1 MNFSTYQTDIF
12 AAFDEGKSLRV
23 DAVAGSGKTT
33 VLVELAKRCE
43 KGKLNI
49 FLAFNN
55 SIADELG
62 QKLPYWVQSSTFH
75 SYCWSA
81 VKQAF
86 PGIKLAKKKT
96 DDIYS
101 ELADSDQ
108 AFYKNIQS
116 VKKLVGLM
124 KGSSMSGQEL
134 IDYHDI
140 ECEDADVLAMIA
152 RKVLEVSNS
161 DVSCA
166 DFDDM
171 LYFATRPEV
180 NFVQAD
186 AIFVDEA
193 QDLNEIQRELLFK
206 MLKRDG
212 RLIIVGDPHQSIYGF
227 RGADVDS
234 MDELATR
241 FELETLPLSVSYRCS
256 TSVVDAARR
265 FVPHILAR
273 DGAPSGCV
281 RTTPLDF
288 SAFPDGCGVL
298 CRNTAP
304 VIQLA
309 LKLLKHGRPTKV
321 LGRDIGAGLKRTVK
335 AFKATDMNELRQ
347 RLRSWRDRE
356 VAKCEKKHQRGKA
369 ATIEDKFSALTYIIE
384 DCVSVSSVET
394 KIDFLFRETSA
405 SITCST
411 VHKAKG
417 LEYDTVFILNRNL
430 MPSKY
435 AEQEW
440 QIRQEKNIEY
450 VAITRA
456 KENLYYINL

>member
-1 MNFSTYQTDIF
+1 MNFSPYQEAIF
-12 AAFDEGKSLRV
+12 AAFDAGRSLRV

-33 VLVELAKRCE
+33 TLVELAKRCE

-81 VKQAF
+81 VKQGF
-86 PGIKLAKKKT
+86 PNIKLAKKKT
-96 DDIYS
+96 DD
-101 ELADSDQ
+101 LFSDMVEDRE
-108 AFYKNIQS
+108 FYKNVQS

-124 KGSSMSGQEL
+124 KGSTMTPEEL

-140 ECEDADVLAMIA
+140 DTEDPEQLVAWAW
-152 RKVLEVSNS
+152 KVFNASNRNTAS
-161 DVSCA
+161 A

-171 LYFATRPEV
+171 LFFATRPEV
-180 NFVQAD
+180 SFVQAD

-193 QDLNEIQRELLFK
+193 QDLNEIQRELLKK

-234 MDELATR
+234 MDELAEA

-256 TSVVDAARR
+256 TSVVNAARR

-273 DGAPSGCV
+273 DDAPAGTVANVS
-281 RTTPLDF
+281 LDF
-288 SAFPDGCGVL
+288 TKFPDGCGVL

-335 AFKATDMNELRQ
+335 SFKAADMQELRS
-347 RLRSWRDRE
+347 RMLRWRDRE
-356 VAKCEKKHQRGKA
+356 VAKFEKKHQRGKA
-369 ATIEDKFSALTYIIE
+369 ATVEDKYAALTYIIE
-384 DCVSVSSVET
+384 DCVSVSAVET
-394 KIDFLFRETSA
+394 KIDFLFRETPA

-417 LEYDTVFILNRNL
+417 LEYDTVFILNREL

-440 QIRQEKNIEY
+440 QLRQEKNIQY

-456 KENLYYINL
+456 KENLYYISL

>member
-1 MNFSTYQTDIF
+1 MNFSTYQQDIF
-12 AAFDEGKSLRV
+12 AAFDAGRSFRV

-33 VLVELAKRCE
+33 TLVELAKRCE

-49 FLAFNN
+49 FLAFNA
-55 SIADELG
+55 SIAEELG

-75 SYCWSA
+75 SYCWNT
-81 VKQAF
+81 VKSAF
-86 PGIKLAKKKT
+86 PRIKLAKRKT
-96 DDIYS
+96 DDIYKDLEQDKS
-101 ELADSDQ
+101 K
-108 AFYKNIQS
+108 FYKNVQA
-116 VKKLVGLM
+116 VTKLVGLM
-124 KGSSMSGQEL
+124 KGSSMSPEEL

-140 ECEDADVLAMIA
+140 EIDDPCELATVSSRVFELSNADT
-152 RKVLEVSNS
+152 SS
-161 DVSCA
+161 A

-171 LYFATRPEV
+171 LFFATRPEV

-193 QDLNEIQRELLFK
+193 QDLNEIQRALLRK
-206 MLKRDG
+206 MLKPGG
-212 RLIIVGDPHQSIYGF
+212 RLVIVGDPHQSIYGF

-234 MDELATR
+234 MDELASE
-241 FELETLPLSVSYRCS
+241 FNLETLPLSVSYRCS
-256 TSVVDAARR
+256 QAVVTAAKRL
-265 FVPHILAR
+265 VPHILPR
-273 DGAPSGCV
+273 DGAPAGKVSSI
-281 RTTPLDF
+281 PLDF
-288 SAFPDGCGVL
+288 NAFPDGSGVL

-335 AFKATDMNELRQ
+335 AFKATDMNELKQ
-347 RLRSWRDRE
+347 RLRAWRDRE
-356 VAKCEKKHQRGKA
+356 VAKCGKKHQRGKA
-369 ATIEDKFSALTYIIE
+369 ATIEDKFAALTYISE
-384 DCVSVSSVET
+384 DCSSPAAVEQ
-394 KIDFLFRETSA
+394 KIDFLFRDSSA

-456 KENLYYINL
+456 KENLFYINL